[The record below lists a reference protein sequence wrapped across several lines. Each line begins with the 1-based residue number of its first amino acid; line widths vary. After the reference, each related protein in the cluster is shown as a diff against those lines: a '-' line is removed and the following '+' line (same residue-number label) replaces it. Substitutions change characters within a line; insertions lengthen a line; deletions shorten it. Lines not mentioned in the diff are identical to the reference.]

1 MRSIRKIFNTFS
13 LLKIFFAI
21 FLFSKIVLA
30 NNTNETNLS
39 ILERLPTSIF
49 ATVNN
54 DPISIYDLIQR
65 SNLFSVSSKIPI
77 NEQFETNIL
86 PDLISGYI
94 DEIIKR
100 QEIKRL
106 GITVS
111 NEQIQNIVSE
121 IEKENGFKKGEFKE
135 YLKDNK
141 TDISILENQLETS
154 IGWRQLVSNKFR
166 NQVIIQDSEVETIL
180 TKLKSS
186 IGKEEFLIEQ
196 IFLSFED
203 KKENEVLNNIRNL
216 HKQVASG
223 GDFIS
228 ISKQFSDSFGG
239 KVGNIGWISELD
251 LDPKIVNEVKK
262 IEIKKLS
269 QPLKG
274 ENGYF
279 IIKVLD
285 KKIIGDE
292 LIGEVSLY
300 KFELIEKNEEI
311 NLLLKKIKNCD
322 ELVKFSNKYAT
333 TDSGS
338 LGKLKFTELPSNI
351 RSVVKKMNK
360 NEISDVLETES
371 EKFQLMLCDVKKTKT
386 IIPSKFKITE
396 ILMNKKLDT
405 IARQYMSE
413 LRTKAIIDVRI

>member
-1 MRSIRKIFNTFS
+1 MRSVRKISNTFS

-141 TDISILENQLETS
+141 TDISILEKQLETS

-166 NQVIIQDSEVETIL
+166 SQVVIQDSEVEAIL

-216 HKQVASG
+216 HKQVVSG

-269 QPLKG
+269 EHLKG
-274 ENGYF
+274 DNGYF
-279 IIKVLD
+279 IIKVID
-285 KKIIGDE
+285 KKVTGDE

-322 ELVKFSNKYAT
+322 ELVEFSNKYAT

-371 EKFQLMLCDVKKTKT
+371 ENFQLMLCDVKKTKT

-413 LRTKAIIDVRI
+413 LRTKAIIDVRN

>member
-1 MRSIRKIFNTFS
+1 MRSIRKISNTFS

-100 QEIKRL
+100 QEIKEL
-106 GITVS
+106 GITVP

-141 TDISILENQLETS
+141 TDISILEKQLETS

-216 HKQVASG
+216 HKQVLGG

-274 ENGYF
+274 DNGYF
-279 IIKVLD
+279 IIKVID
-285 KKIIGDE
+285 KKVTGDE

>member
-1 MRSIRKIFNTFS
+1 MRSIRKISNTFS

-141 TDISILENQLETS
+141 TDISILEKQLETS

-166 NQVIIQDSEVETIL
+166 SQVVIQDSEVEAIL

-216 HKQVASG
+216 HKQVTSG

-274 ENGYF
+274 DNGYF
-279 IIKVLD
+279 IIKVID
-285 KKIIGDE
+285 KKVTGDE

-371 EKFQLMLCDVKKTKT
+371 ENFQLMLCDVKKTKT

>member
-1 MRSIRKIFNTFS
+1 MRSIRKISNTFS

-141 TDISILENQLETS
+141 TDISILEKQLETS

-216 HKQVASG
+216 HKQVTSG

-274 ENGYF
+274 DNGYF
-279 IIKVLD
+279 IIKVID
-285 KKIIGDE
+285 KKVTGDE

-322 ELVKFSNKYAT
+322 ELVEFSNKYAT

-338 LGKLKFTELPSNI
+338 LGKLKFNELPSNI

-371 EKFQLMLCDVKKTKT
+371 ENFQLMLCDVKKTKT

>member
-1 MRSIRKIFNTFS
+1 MRSIRKISNTFS

-141 TDISILENQLETS
+141 TDISILEKQLETS

-216 HKQVASG
+216 HKQVTSG

-251 LDPKIVNEVKK
+251 LDPKIVNKVKK

-274 ENGYF
+274 DNGYF
-279 IIKVLD
+279 IIKVID
-285 KKIIGDE
+285 KKVTGDE

-371 EKFQLMLCDVKKTKT
+371 ENFQLMLCDVKKTKT

>member
-1 MRSIRKIFNTFS
+1 MRSVRKISNTFS

-141 TDISILENQLETS
+141 TDISILEKQLETS

-216 HKQVASG
+216 HKQVTSG

-274 ENGYF
+274 DNGYF
-279 IIKVLD
+279 IIKVID
-285 KKIIGDE
+285 KKVTGDE

-322 ELVKFSNKYAT
+322 ELVEFSNKYAT

-338 LGKLKFTELPSNI
+338 LGKLKFNELPSNI

-371 EKFQLMLCDVKKTKT
+371 ENFQLMLCDVKKTKT

>member
-1 MRSIRKIFNTFS
+1 MRSIRKISNTFS

-141 TDISILENQLETS
+141 TDISILEKQLETS

-166 NQVIIQDSEVETIL
+166 SQVVIQDSEVEAIL

-216 HKQVASG
+216 HKQVTSG

-251 LDPKIVNEVKK
+251 LDPKNVNEVKK

-274 ENGYF
+274 DNGYF
-279 IIKVLD
+279 IIKVID
-285 KKIIGDE
+285 KKVTGDE

-322 ELVKFSNKYAT
+322 ELVEFSNKYAT

-338 LGKLKFTELPSNI
+338 LGKLKFNELPSNI

-371 EKFQLMLCDVKKTKT
+371 ENFQLMLCDVKKTKT

>member
-1 MRSIRKIFNTFS
+1 MRSIRKISNTFS

-141 TDISILENQLETS
+141 TDISILEKQLETS

-216 HKQVASG
+216 HKQVTSG

-274 ENGYF
+274 DNGYF
-279 IIKVLD
+279 IIKVID
-285 KKIIGDE
+285 KKVTGDE

-338 LGKLKFTELPSNI
+338 LGKLKFNELPSNI

-371 EKFQLMLCDVKKTKT
+371 ENFQLMLCDVKKTKT

>member
-1 MRSIRKIFNTFS
+1 MRSVRKISNTFS

-141 TDISILENQLETS
+141 TDISILEKQLETS

-216 HKQVASG
+216 HKQVTSG

-251 LDPKIVNEVKK
+251 LDPKIVNKVKK

-274 ENGYF
+274 DNGYF
-279 IIKVLD
+279 IIKVID
-285 KKIIGDE
+285 KKVTGDE

-322 ELVKFSNKYAT
+322 ELVEFSNKYAT

-338 LGKLKFTELPSNI
+338 LGKLKFNELPSNI

-371 EKFQLMLCDVKKTKT
+371 ENFQLMLCDVKKTKT

>member
-1 MRSIRKIFNTFS
+1 MRSIRKISNTFS

-100 QEIKRL
+100 QEIKEL
-106 GITVS
+106 GITVP

-121 IEKENGFKKGEFKE
+121 IEKENGFEKGKFKG

-141 TDISILENQLETS
+141 TDISILEKQLETS

-166 NQVIIQDSEVETIL
+166 SQVVIQDSEVEAIL

-216 HKQVASG
+216 HKQVTSG

-371 EKFQLMLCDVKKTKT
+371 ENFQLMLCDVKKTKT

>member
-1 MRSIRKIFNTFS
+1 MRSVRKISNTFS

-141 TDISILENQLETS
+141 TDISILEKQLETS

-216 HKQVASG
+216 HKQVTSG

-251 LDPKIVNEVKK
+251 LDPKIVNKVKK

-274 ENGYF
+274 DNGYF
-279 IIKVLD
+279 IIKVID
-285 KKIIGDE
+285 KKVTGDE

-371 EKFQLMLCDVKKTKT
+371 ENFQLMLCDVKKTKT

>member
-1 MRSIRKIFNTFS
+1 M
-13 LLKIFFAI
+13 
-21 FLFSKIVLA
+21 
-30 NNTNETNLS
+30 
-39 ILERLPTSIF
+39 
-49 ATVNN
+49 
-54 DPISIYDLIQR
+54 
-65 SNLFSVSSKIPI
+65 
-77 NEQFETNIL
+77 
-86 PDLISGYI
+86 
-94 DEIIKR
+94 
-100 QEIKRL
+100 
-106 GITVS
+106 
-111 NEQIQNIVSE
+111 
-121 IEKENGFKKGEFKE
+121 
-135 YLKDNK
+135 
-141 TDISILENQLETS
+141 
-154 IGWRQLVSNKFR
+154 
-166 NQVIIQDSEVETIL
+166 
-180 TKLKSS
+180 
-186 IGKEEFLIEQ
+186 
-196 IFLSFED
+196 
-203 KKENEVLNNIRNL
+203 NNIRNL
-216 HKQVASG
+216 HKQVVSG

-274 ENGYF
+274 DNGYF
-279 IIKVLD
+279 IIKVID
-285 KKIIGDE
+285 KKVTGDE

-322 ELVKFSNKYAT
+322 ELVEFSNKYAT

-338 LGKLKFTELPSNI
+338 LGKLKFNELPSNI

-371 EKFQLMLCDVKKTKT
+371 ENFQLMLCDVKKTKT

>member
-1 MRSIRKIFNTFS
+1 MRSIRKISNTFS

-141 TDISILENQLETS
+141 TDISILEKQLETS

-166 NQVIIQDSEVETIL
+166 TQVIIQDSEVEAIL

-216 HKQVASG
+216 HKQVVSG

-274 ENGYF
+274 DNGYF
-279 IIKVLD
+279 IIKVID
-285 KKIIGDE
+285 KKVTGDE

-322 ELVKFSNKYAT
+322 ELVEFSNKYAT

-371 EKFQLMLCDVKKTKT
+371 ENFQLMLCDVKKTKT

>member
-1 MRSIRKIFNTFS
+1 MRSIRKISNTFS

-141 TDISILENQLETS
+141 TDISILEKQLETS

-166 NQVIIQDSEVETIL
+166 SQVVIQDSEVEAIL

-216 HKQVASG
+216 HKQVTSG

-251 LDPKIVNEVKK
+251 LDPKIVNKVKK

-274 ENGYF
+274 DNGYF
-279 IIKVLD
+279 IIKVID
-285 KKIIGDE
+285 KKVTGDE

-322 ELVKFSNKYAT
+322 ELVEFSNKYAT

-338 LGKLKFTELPSNI
+338 LGKLKFNELPSNI

-371 EKFQLMLCDVKKTKT
+371 ENFQLMLCDVKKTKT

>member
-1 MRSIRKIFNTFS
+1 MRSIRKISNTFS

-141 TDISILENQLETS
+141 TDISILEKQLETS

-166 NQVIIQDSEVETIL
+166 SQVVIQDSEVEAIL

-216 HKQVASG
+216 HKQVTSG

-274 ENGYF
+274 DNGYF
-279 IIKVLD
+279 IIKVID
-285 KKIIGDE
+285 KKVTGDE

-322 ELVKFSNKYAT
+322 ELVEFSNKYAT

-338 LGKLKFTELPSNI
+338 LGKLKFNELPSNI

-360 NEISDVLETES
+360 NEISDPLKTES
-371 EKFQLMLCDVKKTKT
+371 ENFQLMLCDVKKTKT

-396 ILMNKKLDT
+396 ILMSKKLET

-413 LRTKAIIDVRI
+413 LRTKAVIDIRI

>member
-1 MRSIRKIFNTFS
+1 MRSIRKISNTFS

-141 TDISILENQLETS
+141 TDISILEKQLETS

-166 NQVIIQDSEVETIL
+166 SQVVIQDSEVEAIL

-216 HKQVASG
+216 HKQVTSG

-371 EKFQLMLCDVKKTKT
+371 ENFQLMLCDVKKTKT

>member
-1 MRSIRKIFNTFS
+1 MRSVRKISNTFS

-141 TDISILENQLETS
+141 TDISILEKQLETS

-216 HKQVASG
+216 HKQVTSG

-251 LDPKIVNEVKK
+251 LDPKIVNKVKK

-279 IIKVLD
+279 IIKVID
-285 KKIIGDE
+285 KKVTGDE

-322 ELVKFSNKYAT
+322 ELVEFSNKYAT

-338 LGKLKFTELPSNI
+338 LGKLKFNELPSNI

-371 EKFQLMLCDVKKTKT
+371 ENFQLMLCDVKKTKT

>member
-1 MRSIRKIFNTFS
+1 MRSIRKISNTFS

-94 DEIIKR
+94 DEIIKT

-141 TDISILENQLETS
+141 TDISILEKQLETS

-216 HKQVASG
+216 HKQVTSG

-251 LDPKIVNEVKK
+251 LDPKIVNKVKK

-274 ENGYF
+274 DNGYF
-279 IIKVLD
+279 IIKVID
-285 KKIIGDE
+285 KKVTGDE

-322 ELVKFSNKYAT
+322 ELVEFSNKYAT

-338 LGKLKFTELPSNI
+338 LGKLKFNELPSNI

-371 EKFQLMLCDVKKTKT
+371 ENFQLMLCDVKKTKT

>member
-1 MRSIRKIFNTFS
+1 MRSIRKISNTFS
-13 LLKIFFAI
+13 LLKIFFTI

-141 TDISILENQLETS
+141 TDISILEKQLETS

-166 NQVIIQDSEVETIL
+166 SQVVIQDSEVEAIL

-216 HKQVASG
+216 HKQVTSG

-322 ELVKFSNKYAT
+322 ELVEFSNKYAT

-338 LGKLKFTELPSNI
+338 LGKLKFNELPSNI

-371 EKFQLMLCDVKKTKT
+371 ENFQLMLCDVKKTKT

>member
-1 MRSIRKIFNTFS
+1 MRSVRKISNTFS

-100 QEIKRL
+100 QEIKEL
-106 GITVS
+106 GITVP

-141 TDISILENQLETS
+141 TDISILEKQLETS

-216 HKQVASG
+216 HKQVTSG

-274 ENGYF
+274 DNGYF
-279 IIKVLD
+279 IIKVID
-285 KKIIGDE
+285 KKVTGDE

-322 ELVKFSNKYAT
+322 ELVEFSNKYAT

-371 EKFQLMLCDVKKTKT
+371 ENFQLMLCDVKKTKT

>member
-1 MRSIRKIFNTFS
+1 MRSVRKISNTFS

-121 IEKENGFKKGEFKE
+121 IEKENGFEKGKFKG

-141 TDISILENQLETS
+141 TDISILEKQLETS

-166 NQVIIQDSEVETIL
+166 SQVVIQDSEVEAIL

-216 HKQVASG
+216 HKQVVSG

-251 LDPKIVNEVKK
+251 LDPKIVNKVKK

-322 ELVKFSNKYAT
+322 ELVEFSNKYAT

-338 LGKLKFTELPSNI
+338 LGKLKFNELPSNI

-371 EKFQLMLCDVKKTKT
+371 ENFQLMLCDVKKTKT

>member
-1 MRSIRKIFNTFS
+1 MRSIRKISNTFS

-121 IEKENGFKKGEFKE
+121 IEKENGFKKGKFKE

-141 TDISILENQLETS
+141 TDISILEKQLETS

-216 HKQVASG
+216 HKQVTSG

-279 IIKVLD
+279 IIKVID

-322 ELVKFSNKYAT
+322 ELVEFSNKYAT

-338 LGKLKFTELPSNI
+338 LGKLKFNELPSNI

-371 EKFQLMLCDVKKTKT
+371 ENFQLMLCDVKKTKT

>member
-1 MRSIRKIFNTFS
+1 MRSVRKISNTFS

-54 DPISIYDLIQR
+54 DPISNYDLIQR

-141 TDISILENQLETS
+141 TDISILEKQLETS

-166 NQVIIQDSEVETIL
+166 TQVIIQDSEVEAIL

-216 HKQVASG
+216 HKQVTSG

-251 LDPKIVNEVKK
+251 LDPKIVNKVKK

-322 ELVKFSNKYAT
+322 ELVEFSNKYAT

-338 LGKLKFTELPSNI
+338 LGKLKFNELPSNI

-371 EKFQLMLCDVKKTKT
+371 ENFQLMLCDVKKTKT

>member
-1 MRSIRKIFNTFS
+1 MRSIRKISNTFS

-141 TDISILENQLETS
+141 TDISILEKQLETS

-216 HKQVASG
+216 HKQVTSG

-251 LDPKIVNEVKK
+251 LDPKIVNKVKK

-322 ELVKFSNKYAT
+322 ELVEFSNKYAT

-338 LGKLKFTELPSNI
+338 LGKLKFNELPSNI

-371 EKFQLMLCDVKKTKT
+371 ENFQLMLCDVKKTKT

>member
-1 MRSIRKIFNTFS
+1 MRSIRKIFNTFF
-13 LLKIFFAI
+13 LLKIFFSI
-21 FLFSKIVLA
+21 FLFSKLILA
-30 NNTNETNLS
+30 NSPNEANLS

-65 SNLFSVSSKIPI
+65 SNLFSVSAKIPV
-77 NEQFETNIL
+77 NEQFEINIL
-86 PDLISGYI
+86 PELISGYI
-94 DEIIKR
+94 DEIIKE
-100 QEIKRL
+100 QEIEKL
-106 GITVS
+106 GITVPD
-111 NEQIQNIVSE
+111 EQIQQIVLG

-135 YLKDNK
+135 FLKENK
-141 TDISILENQLETS
+141 TNISILEKQLSIS

-166 NQVIIQDSEVETIL
+166 GQIVIQDSEIDTIL
-180 TKLKSS
+180 NNLKSS

-216 HKQVASG
+216 QKQVLSG
-223 GDFIS
+223 GDFVS

-251 LDPKIVNEVKK
+251 VDPKIVDKIKK

-269 QPLKG
+269 EPLKG

-279 IIKVLD
+279 LVKVLD

-300 KFELIEKNEEI
+300 KFEIIEKNEET
-311 NLLLKKIKNCD
+311 NLLLNKVKNCD
-322 ELVKFSNKYAT
+322 ELAEFTNKYAT
-333 TDSGS
+333 SDSGS
-338 LGKLKFTELPSNI
+338 LGTLKYNELPNNLKSI
-351 RSVVKKMNK
+351 VKKMNK
-360 NEISDVLETES
+360 NEISETIKTGS
-371 EKFQLMLCDVKKTKT
+371 ENFQLMLCDIKKTKT
-386 IIPSKFKITE
+386 IIPSKFKISE
-396 ILMNKKLDT
+396 ILMNRKLDT

-413 LRTKAIIDVRI
+413 LRTKAIIDIRI

>member
-1 MRSIRKIFNTFS
+1 MRSVRKISNTFS

-141 TDISILENQLETS
+141 TDISILEKQLETS

-216 HKQVASG
+216 HKQVVSG

-274 ENGYF
+274 DNGYF
-279 IIKVLD
+279 IIKVID
-285 KKIIGDE
+285 KKVTGDE

-322 ELVKFSNKYAT
+322 ELVEFSNKYAT

-338 LGKLKFTELPSNI
+338 LGKLKFNELPSNI

-371 EKFQLMLCDVKKTKT
+371 ENFQLMLCDVKKTKT

>member
-1 MRSIRKIFNTFS
+1 MRSIRKISNTFS

-141 TDISILENQLETS
+141 TDISILEKQLETS

-216 HKQVASG
+216 HKQVTSG

-274 ENGYF
+274 DNGYF
-279 IIKVLD
+279 IIKVID
-285 KKIIGDE
+285 KKVTGDE

-371 EKFQLMLCDVKKTKT
+371 ENFQLMLCDVKKTKT

>member
-1 MRSIRKIFNTFS
+1 MRSVRKISNTFS

-121 IEKENGFKKGEFKE
+121 IEKENGFEKGKFKG

-141 TDISILENQLETS
+141 TDISILEKQLETS

-216 HKQVASG
+216 HKQVTSG

-274 ENGYF
+274 DNGYF
-279 IIKVLD
+279 IIKVID
-285 KKIIGDE
+285 KKVTGDE

-322 ELVKFSNKYAT
+322 ELVEFSNKYAT

-338 LGKLKFTELPSNI
+338 LGKLKFNELPSNI

-371 EKFQLMLCDVKKTKT
+371 ENFQLMLCDVKKTKT

>member
-1 MRSIRKIFNTFS
+1 MRSVRKISNTFS

-141 TDISILENQLETS
+141 TDISILEKQLETS

-166 NQVIIQDSEVETIL
+166 SQVVIQDSEVEAIL

-216 HKQVASG
+216 HKQVTSG

-274 ENGYF
+274 DNGYF
-279 IIKVLD
+279 IIKVID
-285 KKIIGDE
+285 KKVTGDE

-371 EKFQLMLCDVKKTKT
+371 ENFQLMLCDVKKTKT

>member
-1 MRSIRKIFNTFS
+1 MRSVRKISNTFS

-141 TDISILENQLETS
+141 TDISILEKQLETS

-216 HKQVASG
+216 HKQVTSG

-251 LDPKIVNEVKK
+251 LDPKIVNKVKK

-274 ENGYF
+274 DNGYF
-279 IIKVLD
+279 IIKVID
-285 KKIIGDE
+285 KKVTGDE

-322 ELVKFSNKYAT
+322 ELVEFSNKYAT

-371 EKFQLMLCDVKKTKT
+371 ENFQLMLCDVKKTKT

>member
-1 MRSIRKIFNTFS
+1 MRSVRKISNTFS

-100 QEIKRL
+100 QEIKEL
-106 GITVS
+106 GITVP

-121 IEKENGFKKGEFKE
+121 IEKENGFEKGKFKG

-141 TDISILENQLETS
+141 TDISILEKQLETS

-216 HKQVASG
+216 HKQVTSG

-251 LDPKIVNEVKK
+251 LDPKIVNKVKK

-322 ELVKFSNKYAT
+322 ELVEFSNKYAT

-338 LGKLKFTELPSNI
+338 LGKLKFNELPSNI

-371 EKFQLMLCDVKKTKT
+371 ENFQLMLCDVKKTKT

>member
-1 MRSIRKIFNTFS
+1 MRSVRKISNTFS
-13 LLKIFFAI
+13 LLKIFFVI

-141 TDISILENQLETS
+141 TDISILEKQLETS

-216 HKQVASG
+216 HKQVTSG

-274 ENGYF
+274 DNGYF
-279 IIKVLD
+279 IIKVID
-285 KKIIGDE
+285 KKVTGDE

-322 ELVKFSNKYAT
+322 ELVEFSNKYAT

-338 LGKLKFTELPSNI
+338 LGKLKFNELPSNI

-371 EKFQLMLCDVKKTKT
+371 ENFQLMLCDVKKTKT

>member
-1 MRSIRKIFNTFS
+1 MRSIRKISNTFS

-141 TDISILENQLETS
+141 TDISILEKQLETS

-216 HKQVASG
+216 HKQVTSG

-322 ELVKFSNKYAT
+322 ELVEFSNKYAT

-338 LGKLKFTELPSNI
+338 LGKLKFNELPSNI

-371 EKFQLMLCDVKKTKT
+371 ENFQLMLCDVKKTKT

>member
-1 MRSIRKIFNTFS
+1 MRSVRKISNTFS

-141 TDISILENQLETS
+141 TDISILEKQLETS

-166 NQVIIQDSEVETIL
+166 SQVVIQDSEVEAIL

-216 HKQVASG
+216 HKQVVSG

-274 ENGYF
+274 DNGYF
-279 IIKVLD
+279 IIKVID
-285 KKIIGDE
+285 KKVTGDE

-322 ELVKFSNKYAT
+322 ELVEFSNKYAT

-338 LGKLKFTELPSNI
+338 LGKLKFNELPSNI

-371 EKFQLMLCDVKKTKT
+371 ENFQLMLCDVKKTKT